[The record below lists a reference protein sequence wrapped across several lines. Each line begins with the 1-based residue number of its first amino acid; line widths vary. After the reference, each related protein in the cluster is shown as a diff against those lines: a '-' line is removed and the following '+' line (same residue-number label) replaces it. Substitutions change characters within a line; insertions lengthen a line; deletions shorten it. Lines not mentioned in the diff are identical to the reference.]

1 MTIVVLAV
9 LLAATLFFLTISR
22 LAVEAVERHHQG
34 QRTDFFKHYPVY
46 QNDIVFLGDSITDGG
61 CWEEL
66 FPGIALKN
74 RGINADTTLGVLKR
88 LDDTI
93 VNKPRAI
100 FILIGTNDLPW
111 FEYRKDEDIL
121 QTYSEILDRVKTQS
135 PSTKVF
141 VQSILPRG
149 KRFAKRIQGLNRRL
163 QDLAKRFGYTF
174 IDLYPTFAGPQGELK
189 KELTNDS
196 LHIMANG
203 YALWVEILKPYVAEI
218 LGRSDTNNAASAH

>member
-1 MTIVVLAV
+1 MPIIVLAV

-22 LAVEAVERHHQG
+22 LAVEAVERHHHG

-46 QNDIVFLGDSITDGG
+46 ENDIVFLGDSITDGG

-66 FPGIALKN
+66 FPGVALKN

-93 VNKPRAI
+93 INKPRAI

-111 FEYRKDEDIL
+111 FEYRNDEDIL
-121 QTYSEILDRVKTQS
+121 TTYSEILDRIKTQS

-149 KRFAKRIQGLNRRL
+149 RSYAKRIQGLNRHL
-163 QDLAKRFGYTF
+163 QALAKKFGYTF

-189 KELTNDS
+189 KELTNDN
-196 LHIMANG
+196 LHLMAAG
-203 YALWVEILKPYVAEI
+203 YVIWVEILKPYVTEI
-218 LGRSDTNNAASAH
+218 LTQTKSVE

>member
-1 MTIVVLAV
+1 MPIIVLAV

-22 LAVEAVERHHQG
+22 LAVEAVERHHHG

-46 QNDIVFLGDSITDGG
+46 ENDIVFLGDSITDGG

-66 FPGIALKN
+66 FPGVALKN

-93 VNKPRAI
+93 INKPRAI

-111 FEYRKDEDIL
+111 FEYRNDEDIL
-121 QTYSEILDRVKTQS
+121 TTYSEILDRIKTQS

-149 KRFAKRIQGLNRRL
+149 RSYAKRIQGLNRHL
-163 QDLAKRFGYTF
+163 QALAKKFGYTF

-189 KELTNDS
+189 KELTNDN
-196 LHIMANG
+196 LHLMAAG
-203 YALWVEILKPYVAEI
+203 YVLWVEILKPYVTEI
-218 LGRSDTNNAASAH
+218 LTQTKSVE